1 MTGTNRLWGW
11 RSRRRHKADVTGNPP
26 EMPSRGTGDPLPP
39 GTPDR
44 TLWRRSRGID
54 ANPTETERL
63 LDLAGFVDGRLDDD
77 ERERVAPL
85 IAADP
90 PAAADAVAA
99 RVLIGATLPAASDA
113 IVAHAVALIDPAETR
128 GEILPL
134 PRQPPP
140 PQPRASPVAARC
152 GGLPASTA

>member
-26 EMPSRGTGDPLPP
+26 EMPSRGMGDSLPP

-63 LDLAGFVDGRLDDD
+63 LDPAPPADGRPDDD
-77 ERERVAPL
+77 KRQLGAPL
-85 IAADP
+85 TAADP
-90 PAAADAVAA
+90 PAAAPAVAP
-99 RVLIGATLPAASDA
+99 RVLTGTTLPAASLA
-113 IVAHAVALIDPAETR
+113 LHAPPAR
-128 GEILPL
+128 P
-134 PRQPPP
+134 
-140 PQPRASPVAARC
+140 
-152 GGLPASTA
+152 